1 MSFIVDVEKQC
12 GCIKKSGWE
21 FPKTFDSR
29 EKAEY
34 EALELAN
41 QMNATFC
48 KKHRFFVNKED
59 NKFTIMVEMA
69 CPNA

>member
-41 QMNATFC
+41 KMNAEFC
-48 KKHRFFVNKED
+48 KNIDF
-59 NKFTIMVEMA
+59 M
-69 CPNA
+69 

>member
-12 GCIKKSGWE
+12 GCIKKSNMQ

>member
-1 MSFIVDVEKQC
+1 MSYIVDIEKHC
-12 GCIKKSGWE
+12 GCVKKSGMQ
-21 FPKTFDSR
+21 FPKSFDTR

-41 QMNATFC
+41 VMNATFC

-59 NKFTIMVEMA
+59 NKFIIMVEMA